1 MDIQK
6 NSIAKMKDKD
16 KTKEQLIA
24 ELAELRQRIAE
35 SEALETKLKRAEET
49 LRENKDRYR
58 DILENVSD
66 LLYFHDLEGNFIET
80 NPAWKKEYGFNDD
93 DLANLNLRDLMPERY
108 SYQFEDYL
116 KRVKEKGK
124 DEGFMRVM
132 TKDGHQ
138 RVIQYRN
145 SLVFDATGP
154 IGVRGLARDFTEGIQ
169 AGEALLDSE
178 EKYRTILETIEEGY
192 YEVDIDG
199 NFTFFNDS
207 MCKILGYPKDEL
219 MGMKNRQYMDRENA
233 KKVYQVFNR
242 VYNTGKPHKGFDWEF
257 TRKDGTKRYV
267 ETSASLMKDAEGQR
281 IGFRGIL
288 RDVSDRKR
296 TEKALKESEEKY
308 RTLFEDSLEAMSLT
322 QQGKVVDVN
331 PAWLRLH
338 GFEDKEEVIGM
349 DIIDVI
355 HPEDQKILAERRRMW
370 PKMKERAYQLRDVRK
385 DGSAVDVEVYSS
397 WISLGGKGTILA
409 TLHDITERKRAE
421 EEKRD
426 LEEKLRYS
434 EKMEAI
440 GTLAGGV
447 AHDLNN
453 ILSGLVSYPELVLM
467 DLPED
472 SHLRTLILTMQKSG
486 QKATAIVQDL
496 LTLARRGVPATEVV
510 NLNNIVSEYLM
521 SPECGMLKE
530 FHPNVKLQ
538 TDLEADLLHILGS
551 PVHLSKTVMNLV
563 SNAAE
568 AMPSGGTIFI
578 STENRYVDSL
588 IRGYDRVDE
597 GDYAILT
604 VSDSGIGISAEDIG
618 KIFEPFFTKKVMGR
632 SGTGLGMTVVWGTVK
647 DHNGYIDV
655 KSAKG
660 KGTTFTL
667 YFPVTRKELP
677 KDKALPSIEDYMAK
691 GESIL
696 VVDDV
701 KEQRE
706 IASTMLKR
714 LGYSVTSVSSGEEA
728 VDYLKDNSADLL
740 VLDMIMDPGIDGLD
754 TYKRILEFHPGQKA
768 IIASG
773 FSETD
778 RVKEARRLGAGAY
791 VTKPYSLEKVGLAVR
806 NELER

>member
-1 MDIQK
+1 MDTEK

-24 ELAELRQRIAE
+24 ELAELRQSIAE
-35 SEALETKLKRAEET
+35 LEALEKELKLTEEA
-49 LRENKDRYR
+49 LGESKDKYR
-58 DILENVSD
+58 DIFENVSD

-93 DLANLNLRDLMPERY
+93 DLANLSLSDLIPESY
-108 SYQFEDYL
+108 EYQFEDYL

-132 TKDGHQ
+132 TKDGRE
-138 RVIQYRN
+138 RVIEYRN
-145 SLVFDATGP
+145 SLIYDPTGP
-154 IGVRGLARDFTEGIQ
+154 IGVRGLARDFTEGVH
-169 AGEALLDSE
+169 AGEALLESE
-178 EKYRTILETIEEGY
+178 QKYRTILETIEEGY

-219 MGMKNRQYMDRENA
+219 LGMNNRQYMDRENA
-233 KKVYQVFNR
+233 KKMYQVFNR
-242 VYNTGKPHKGFDWEF
+242 VYNTGKPNKGFDWQF

-267 ETSASLMKDAEGQR
+267 ETSVSLMKDAEGQR

-288 RDVSDRKR
+288 RDVTDRKLG
-296 TEKALKESEEKY
+296 EEALKESEEKY

-322 QQGKVVDVN
+322 QQGKIVDVN

-338 GFEDKEEVIGM
+338 GFEDKREVIGM

-355 HPEDQKILAERRRMW
+355 HPEDKRILVERRRMW
-370 PKMKERAYQLRDVRK
+370 PKLKERVYQLRDVRK
-385 DGSAVDVEVYSS
+385 DGSVVDVEVYSS
-397 WISLGGKGTILA
+397 GISLGGKDAILA
-409 TLHDITERKRAE
+409 TLHDITERKRVE

-426 LEEKLRYS
+426 LEEKLRHS

-472 SHLRTLILTMQKSG
+472 SHLRRPILTMQKSG

-496 LTLARRGVPATEVV
+496 LTLARRGVAVTEVV
-510 NLNNIVSEYLM
+510 NLSTIVSEYLI
-521 SPECGMLKE
+521 SPECGKLKE

-538 TDLEADLLHILGS
+538 TDLEADLLPILGS

-578 STENRYVDSL
+578 STENRHADSP
-588 IRGYDRVDE
+588 IRGYDRVE
-597 GDYAILT
+597 KGDYVILT
-604 VSDSGIGISAEDIG
+604 VSDSGIGIPAEDIG
-618 KIFEPFFTKKVMGR
+618 KIFEPFYTKKAMGR
-632 SGTGLGMTVVWGTVK
+632 SGTGLGMAVVWGTVK
-647 DHNGYIDV
+647 DHKGYIDV
-655 KSAKG
+655 QSREG

-667 YFPVTRKELP
+667 YFPVTRKEV
-677 KDKALPSIEDYMAK
+677 DKEKSLLSIEDYTSK

-701 KEQRE
+701 EEQRE
-706 IASTMLKR
+706 IASGMLRK
-714 LGYSVTSVSSGEEA
+714 LGYSVTAVSSGEKA
-728 VDYLKDNSADLL
+728 VEYMKDNSVSLL
-740 VLDMIMDPGIDGLD
+740 VLDMIMNPGIDGLE

-768 IIASG
+768 IIVSG

-791 VTKPYSLEKVGLAVR
+791 VRKPFLLEKIGIAVR
-806 NELER
+806 GELDK

>member
-1 MDIQK
+1 MDTQK

-24 ELAELRQRIAE
+24 ELAELRQSIAE
-35 SEALETKLKRAEET
+35 LEALEKELKRTEEA
-49 LRENKDRYR
+49 LGESKDKYR
-58 DILENVSD
+58 DIFENVSD

-93 DLANLNLRDLMPERY
+93 DLANLSLSDLIPESY
-108 SYQFEDYL
+108 EYQFEDYL

-132 TKDGHQ
+132 TKDGRE
-138 RVIQYRN
+138 RVIEYRN
-145 SLVFDATGP
+145 SLIYDPTGP
-154 IGVRGLARDFTEGIQ
+154 IGVRGLARDFTEGVH
-169 AGEALLDSE
+169 AGEALLESE
-178 EKYRTILETIEEGY
+178 QKYRTILETIEEGY

-219 MGMKNRQYMDRENA
+219 LGMNNRQYMDRENA
-233 KKVYQVFNR
+233 KKMYQVFNR
-242 VYNTGKPHKGFDWEF
+242 VYNTGKPNKGFDWQF

-267 ETSASLMKDAEGQR
+267 ETSVSLMKDAEGQR

-288 RDVSDRKR
+288 RDVTDRKLG
-296 TEKALKESEEKY
+296 EEALKESEEKY

-322 QQGKVVDVN
+322 QQGKIVDVN

-338 GFEDKEEVIGM
+338 GFEDKKEVIGM

-355 HPEDQKILAERRRMW
+355 HPEDKRILVERRRMW
-370 PKMKERAYQLRDVRK
+370 PKMKERVYQLRDVRK
-385 DGSAVDVEVYSS
+385 DGSVVDVEVYSS
-397 WISLGGKGTILA
+397 GISLGGKDAILA
-409 TLHDITERKRAE
+409 TLRDITERKRAE

-426 LEEKLRYS
+426 LEEKLRHS

-472 SHLRTLILTMQKSG
+472 SHLRRPILTMQKSG

-496 LTLARRGVPATEVV
+496 LTLARRGVAVTEVV
-510 NLNNIVSEYLM
+510 NLSTIVSEYLI
-521 SPECGMLKE
+521 SPECGKLKE

-538 TDLEADLLHILGS
+538 TDLEADLLPILGS

-578 STENRYVDSL
+578 STENRHADSP
-588 IRGYDRVDE
+588 IRGYDRVEE
-597 GDYAILT
+597 GDYVILT
-604 VSDSGIGISAEDIG
+604 VSDSGIGIPAEDIG
-618 KIFEPFFTKKVMGR
+618 KIFEPFYTKKTMGR
-632 SGTGLGMTVVWGTVK
+632 SGTGLGMAVVWGTVK
-647 DHNGYIDV
+647 DHKGYIDV
-655 KSAKG
+655 QSREG

-667 YFPVTRKELP
+667 YFPVTRKEV
-677 KDKALPSIEDYMAK
+677 DKEKSLLSIEDYMSK

-701 KEQRE
+701 EEQRE
-706 IASTMLKR
+706 IASGMLRK
-714 LGYSVTSVSSGEEA
+714 LGYSVTAVSSGEKA
-728 VDYLKDNSADLL
+728 VEYMKDNSVSLL
-740 VLDMIMDPGIDGLD
+740 VLDMIMNPGIDGLE

-768 IIASG
+768 IIVSG

-791 VTKPYSLEKVGLAVR
+791 VRKPFLLEKIGIAVR
-806 NELER
+806 GELDK

>member
-1 MDIQK
+1 MDTEK

-24 ELAELRQRIAE
+24 ELAELRQSIAE
-35 SEALETKLKRAEET
+35 LEALEKELKLTEEA
-49 LRENKDRYR
+49 LGESKDRYR
-58 DILENVSD
+58 DIFENVSD

-93 DLANLNLRDLMPERY
+93 DLANLSLSDLIPESY
-108 SYQFEDYL
+108 EYQFEDYL

-132 TKDGHQ
+132 TKDGRE
-138 RVIQYRN
+138 RVIEYRN
-145 SLVFDATGP
+145 SLIYDPTGP
-154 IGVRGLARDFTEGIQ
+154 IGVRGLARDFTEGVH
-169 AGEALLDSE
+169 AGEALLESE
-178 EKYRTILETIEEGY
+178 QKYRTILETIEEGY

-219 MGMKNRQYMDRENA
+219 LGMNNRQYMDRENA
-233 KKVYQVFNR
+233 KKMYQVFNR
-242 VYNTGKPHKGFDWEF
+242 VYNTGKPNKGFDWQF

-267 ETSASLMKDAEGQR
+267 ETSVSLMKDAEGQR

-288 RDVSDRKR
+288 RDVTDRKLG
-296 TEKALKESEEKY
+296 EEALKESEEKY

-322 QQGKVVDVN
+322 QQGKIVDVN

-338 GFEDKEEVIGM
+338 GFEDKREVIGM

-355 HPEDQKILAERRRMW
+355 HPEDKRILVERRRMW
-370 PKMKERAYQLRDVRK
+370 PKLKERVYQLRDVRK
-385 DGSAVDVEVYSS
+385 DGSVVDVEVYSS
-397 WISLGGKGTILA
+397 GISLGGKDAILA

-426 LEEKLRYS
+426 LEEKLRHS

-472 SHLRTLILTMQKSG
+472 SHLRRPILTMQKSG

-496 LTLARRGVPATEVV
+496 LTLARRGVAVTEVV
-510 NLNNIVSEYLM
+510 NLSTIVSEYLI
-521 SPECGMLKE
+521 SPECGKLKE

-538 TDLEADLLHILGS
+538 TDLEADLLPILGS

-578 STENRYVDSL
+578 STENRHADSP
-588 IRGYDRVDE
+588 IRGYDRVE
-597 GDYAILT
+597 KGDYVILT
-604 VSDSGIGISAEDIG
+604 VSDSGIGIPAEDIG
-618 KIFEPFFTKKVMGR
+618 KIFEPFYTKKAMGR
-632 SGTGLGMTVVWGTVK
+632 SGTGLGMAVVWGTVK
-647 DHNGYIDV
+647 DHKGYIDV
-655 KSAKG
+655 QSREG

-667 YFPVTRKELP
+667 YFPVTRKEV
-677 KDKALPSIEDYMAK
+677 DKEKSLLSIEDYTSK

-701 KEQRE
+701 EEQRE
-706 IASTMLKR
+706 IASGMLRK
-714 LGYSVTSVSSGEEA
+714 LGYSVTAVSSGEKA
-728 VDYLKDNSADLL
+728 VEYMKDNSVSLL
-740 VLDMIMDPGIDGLD
+740 VLDMIMNPGIDGLE

-768 IIASG
+768 IIVSG

-791 VTKPYSLEKVGLAVR
+791 VRKPFLLEKIGIAVR
-806 NELER
+806 GELDK

>member
-1 MDIQK
+1 MTPC
-6 NSIAKMKDKD
+6 AK
-16 KTKEQLIA
+16 
-24 ELAELRQRIAE
+24 
-35 SEALETKLKRAEET
+35 
-49 LRENKDRYR
+49 
-58 DILENVSD
+58 
-66 LLYFHDLEGNFIET
+66 
-80 NPAWKKEYGFNDD
+80 YG
-93 DLANLNLRDLMPERY
+93 
-108 SYQFEDYL
+108 
-116 KRVKEKGK
+116 
-124 DEGFMRVM
+124 
-132 TKDGHQ
+132 
-138 RVIQYRN
+138 
-145 SLVFDATGP
+145 
-154 IGVRGLARDFTEGIQ
+154 
-169 AGEALLDSE
+169 
-178 EKYRTILETIEEGY
+178 
-192 YEVDIDG
+192 
-199 NFTFFNDS
+199 
-207 MCKILGYPKDEL
+207 
-219 MGMKNRQYMDRENA
+219 
-233 KKVYQVFNR
+233 

-267 ETSASLMKDAEGQR
+267 EASTSLMKDAEGQR

-322 QQGKVVDVN
+322 QQGNIVDVN

-338 GFEDKEEVIGM
+338 GFEDKKKVIGM

-355 HPEDQKILAERRRMW
+355 HPEDRKILAERRRMW

-385 DGSAVDVEVYSS
+385 DGSPVDVEVYSS

-426 LEEKLRYS
+426 LEEKLRHS

-440 GTLAGGV
+440 GTLAGGI

-472 SHLRTLILTMQKSG
+472 SHLRRLPEDSHLRRSILTMQKSG

-496 LTLARRGVPATEVV
+496 LTLARRGVVVTEVM
-510 NLNNIVSEYLM
+510 NLNNIVSEYLI
-521 SPECGMLKE
+521 SPECGKLKE

-578 STENRYVDSL
+578 STENRYVDSP
-588 IRGYDRVDE
+588 IRGYDHVDE
-597 GDYAILT
+597 GDYVILT
-604 VSDSGIGISAEDIG
+604 VSDSGIGIPAEDIR
-618 KIFEPFFTKKVMGR
+618 KIFEPFYTKKAMGR
-632 SGTGLGMTVVWGTVK
+632 SGTGLGMAVVWGTVK
-647 DHNGYIDV
+647 DHRGYIDIQ
-655 KSAKG
+655 SAKG
-660 KGTTFTL
+660 KGTTFTI
-667 YFPVTRKELP
+667 YFPVTRKELS
-677 KDKALPSIEDYMAK
+677 KDKSRLSIKEYMGK
-691 GESIL
+691 GESTL

-701 KEQRE
+701 EEQRE
-706 IASTMLKR
+706 IASGMLKR
-714 LGYSVTSVSSGEEA
+714 LGYSVTAVSSGEKA
-728 VDYLKDNSADLL
+728 LDYMKDNSVSLL
-740 VLDMIMDPGIDGLD
+740 VLDMIMDPGIDGLE

-768 IIASG
+768 IIVSG

-791 VTKPYSLEKVGLAVR
+791 LTKPYSLEKVGLAVR
-806 NELER
+806 DELDR